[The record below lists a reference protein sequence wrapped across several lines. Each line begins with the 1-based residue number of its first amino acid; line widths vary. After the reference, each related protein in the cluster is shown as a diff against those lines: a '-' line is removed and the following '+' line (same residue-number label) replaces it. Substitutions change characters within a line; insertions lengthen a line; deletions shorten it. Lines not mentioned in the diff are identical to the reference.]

1 MRKANAPGK
10 VLCVG
15 VAVLDNMFS
24 IEIFP
29 TEPTKTFARDFRQ
42 IGGGPAANG
51 AVTVARLGG
60 VASLWA
66 RVGDDAI
73 GAGIIA
79 ELGDYGVD
87 TANMRRV
94 PDRRSGVSA
103 VLIDGKGERFIFAFA
118 DRALDTDTSWLPP
131 KIPADTDAVLCDVR
145 WPAASEKIMREA
157 QTRQIPIVLDAD
169 LTHDDSV
176 ERLIGFSTHAVFSAP
191 ALRRLT
197 GHSDVEDAL
206 RLAQVRTKGIV
217 AVTLGAD
224 GFAWLEDG
232 EMRRVSA
239 FAIEV
244 IDTLAAGDVFHGAF
258 ALGLA
263 EKLSIADAGR
273 FAAAAAGLKCMRW
286 GGRAGIP
293 TREELDRFM
302 AQAA

>member
-1 MRKANAPGK
+1 MPGK

-24 IEIFP
+24 IDTFP
-29 TEPTKTFARDFRQ
+29 AEPTKTFARDFRQ

-60 VASLWA
+60 AAALWA
-66 RVGDDAI
+66 RVGDDPI
-73 GAGIIA
+73 GAGIVA

-87 TANMRRV
+87 TSNIRRI
-94 PDRRSGVSA
+94 PGRRTGVSA

-118 DRALDTDTSWLPP
+118 DRGLDTNTAWLPE
-131 KIPADTDAVLCDVR
+131 KIPADTDVVLCDVR

-157 QTRQIPIVLDAD
+157 QSRQLPIVLDAD
-169 LTHDDSV
+169 LTNDDSV
-176 ERLIGFSTHAVFSAP
+176 ERLIGLSTHAVFSAP

-224 GFAWLEDG
+224 GFAWLEEG
-232 EMRRVSA
+232 TIRRVSA
-239 FAIEV
+239 FPIEV

-273 FAAAAAGLKCMRW
+273 FAGAAAGLKCTRW